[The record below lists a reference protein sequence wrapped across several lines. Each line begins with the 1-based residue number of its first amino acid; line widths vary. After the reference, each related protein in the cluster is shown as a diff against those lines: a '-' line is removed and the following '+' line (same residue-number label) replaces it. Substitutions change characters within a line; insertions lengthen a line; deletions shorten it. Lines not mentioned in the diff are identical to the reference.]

1 MHIKLALT
9 AIFESLCRA
18 LIRFFDNRFVRDND
32 VEWYRMELNKAHEET
47 QLLYRQLIMPPAVRT
62 EIVEEENF
70 QPLSKSKFQSWSTK
84 RQQLERESYQRAMNL
99 AAEARQNIER
109 NKTTEELELELLG
122 NNSLSDAS

>member
-1 MHIKLALT
+1 MT

-47 QLLYRQLIMPPAVRT
+47 QMLYRSLLASKT
-62 EIVEEENF
+62 TAEIIQEPEENF
-70 QPLSKSKFQSWSTK
+70 QPLNKSKFTSWTTK
-84 RQQLERESYQRAMNL
+84 RHQLEQESYRKAMNL
-99 AAEARQNIER
+99 AREARTNIER

-122 NNSLSDAS
+122 DDELSVS